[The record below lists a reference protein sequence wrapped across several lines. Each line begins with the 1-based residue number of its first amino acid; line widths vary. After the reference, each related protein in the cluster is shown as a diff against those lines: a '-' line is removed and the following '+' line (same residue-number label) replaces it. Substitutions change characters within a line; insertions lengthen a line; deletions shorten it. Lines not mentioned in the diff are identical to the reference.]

1 MLVAKHGDGLTIFDL
16 LFVTAK
22 AIAFTLSVVW
32 VSELLTTPDPHDR
45 HCAQDNLVQS
55 KRALHKTVKEL
66 EELHSGLLI
75 LKALL

>member
-45 HCAQDNLVQS
+45 HSV
-55 KRALHKTVKEL
+55 
-66 EELHSGLLI
+66 
-75 LKALL
+75 LKIT